1 MKKIINST
9 RIFFL
14 FILAIIAVPM
24 DMIFCVS
31 LYPII
36 FITTG
41 NWYGSAYDENDM
53 NTSGFLSTFF
63 LKKLLKDV

>member
-1 MKKIINST
+1 MKKIT
-9 RIFFL
+9 KVMRTLVL
-14 FILAIIAVPM
+14 FVLAIIAVPI
-24 DMIFCVS
+24 DMILTVS

-36 FITTG
+36 FIITG

-63 LKKLLKDV
+63 LNKLLKDV